1 MIGPNYCVVFQL
13 GIWDAGF
20 GRKISPS
27 RDGPSDFAI
36 CDEVVGTFTPSNY
49 SHTMY
54 LVGILPA
61 LLPHSCISPSVSIAI
76 HNNFILTLLFN
87 YIDHVQFHFSS
98 KRLSM
103 L

>member
-36 CDEVVGTFTPSNY
+36 CDEVVGTLTPSNY

-54 LVGILPA
+54 LVGIC
-61 LLPHSCISPSVSIAI
+61 LLYFHILVS
-76 HNNFILTLLFN
+76 
-87 YIDHVQFHFSS
+87 
-98 KRLSM
+98 LSGPFKK
-103 L
+103 